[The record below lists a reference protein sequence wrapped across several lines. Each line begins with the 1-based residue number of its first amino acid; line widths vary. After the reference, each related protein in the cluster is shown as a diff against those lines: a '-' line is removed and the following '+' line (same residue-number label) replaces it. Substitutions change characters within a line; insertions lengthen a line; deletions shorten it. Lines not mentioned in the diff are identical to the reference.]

1 MAEMQE
7 LKDIVADL
15 MKVEASAL
23 DGGTVLAGLLASSMG
38 RARLDAVLRKRM
50 GIADPAVY
58 TVKTFGE
65 LARLTGLEA
74 GGSAAPAAA
83 ANPSLSTE
91 ATSGEIALGIDMQ
104 SLDAM
109 PETADFWEEA
119 FYQQHFTP
127 QEVAYALLQANP
139 RESLA
144 AAWCAKEALRKADSR
159 WIGVDWK
166 LTEVTHDAQG
176 RPSLKSGSNALPH
189 AVSLSHTGG
198 FALAVVALGPPAA
211 PAPPVVTATAP
222 PALHSAEATGGSSKL
237 PLLLAVLALLISLA
251 SVAYMAWH

>member
-1 MAEMQE
+1 MADTQE

-15 MKVEASAL
+15 MKVDASAI
-23 DGGTVLAGLLASSMG
+23 DGGTVLGGLLASSMG

-65 LARLTGLEA
+65 LARLAGLEA

-83 ANPSLSTE
+83 VNPALSSE
-91 ATSGEIALGIDMQ
+91 GSAGEIALGIDMQ
-104 SLDAM
+104 SIDAM
-109 PETADFWEEA
+109 PQTADFWEEA

-144 AAWCAKEALRKADSR
+144 GAWCAKEALRKADSQ

-166 LTEVTHDAQG
+166 LTEVTHDANG
-176 RPSLKSGSNALPH
+176 KPSLKSGSNPLPH

-211 PAPPVVTATAP
+211 PAPAIINATASP
-222 PALHSAEATGGSSKL
+222 VPQPSHGSSRL
-237 PLLLAVLALLISLA
+237 PLLIAVLALLISLA
-251 SVAYMAWH
+251 SIAYRAWSGQ